1 MTSFLYRLWNG
12 DQLLYIGISKSYLKR
27 LTEHMDTQPWAG
39 SITKVTTEVYDTRK
53 LAAQAERLAVQTEKP
68 LHNIF
73 LQKKETPQESAQ
85 RQWAA
90 MVPEDRQKT
99 MDILRKIAC
108 VRFDKDT
115 DKTDNIMGRVSR
127 LLLLTNAGD
136 NTITWTPP

>member
-12 DQLLYIGISKSYLKR
+12 DQLLYVGISKSYLRR
-27 LTEHMDTQPWAG
+27 LTEHMETQPWAG
-39 SITKVTTEVYDTRK
+39 LITKVTTEVYDTRK

-68 LHNIF
+68 LHNIL

-99 MDILRKIAC
+99 MEILRKIAC
-108 VRFDKDT
+108 VRFDEDT
-115 DKTDNIMGRVSR
+115 DYTDNIMGRVSR

-136 NTITWTPP
+136 STITWTPP

>member
-39 SITKVTTEVYDTRK
+39 SITKVTTEVYNTRK

-68 LHNIF
+68 LHNIL

-85 RQWAA
+85 RQWAE
-90 MVPEDRQKT
+90 MSPEDRQKT

-108 VRFDKDT
+108 VRLDENT

-136 NTITWTPP
+136 STITWTPP